1 MSQIIAPGLERKP
14 RRSAAERKALA
25 DERLA
30 RRTARWEKIA
40 ARRATATARA
50 VLRSVRIVYLYAGY
64 DLGTIRIT
72 KEEARGLIDKL
83 GPRLVATST
92 GCCAWL
98 EVSPF

>member
-1 MSQIIAPGLERKP
+1 MKFTTPEIESKP
-14 RRSAAERKALA
+14 RRSAAERR
-25 DERLA
+25 ERSAA
-30 RRTARWEKIA
+30 RRQKIEE
-40 ARRATATARA
+40 RRATATARA

-64 DLGTIRIT
+64 DLGTIRIS

-83 GPRLVATST
+83 GPRLLATST

>member
-1 MSQIIAPGLERKP
+1 MKFTTPEIEHKP
-14 RRSAAERKALA
+14 RRSAAERR
-25 DERLA
+25 ERS
-30 RRTARWEKIA
+30 A
-40 ARRATATARA
+40 ARRQKIEERRKTATARA

>member
-1 MSQIIAPGLERKP
+1 MLQSITPGIESKP

-30 RRTARWEKIA
+30 KRTARWEKIA
-40 ARRATATARA
+40 ARRATASARA
-50 VLRSVRIVYLYAGY
+50 VLRSTRVVYVYAGA
-64 DLGTIRIT
+64 DLGTIRIS

-83 GPRLVATST
+83 GPRLLATST
-92 GCCAWL
+92 RCCAWL